1 MMDTQLSVMN
11 KNQPST
17 FRLLW
22 RPMLFLAL
30 GLHAFFLFVP
40 LGGAQ
45 KELPQVTEQPV
56 KYNRLPDLKPTAQ
69 KPTQKSTQKPAATA
83 SQPVQQGT
91 IAPVPSPLTS
101 PNLARPSSYTPP
113 LAEPAPTERVAS
125 TDSTDDTP
133 LARVN
138 STPMPGSSPPVESS
152 LPAEPADASTAEPTI
167 AAATQTPELDS
178 DTQAI
183 VERLQN
189 LKDGRQ
195 ITDNDRVE
203 DLFTQEAVTKFFTN
217 PEKKEGKPG
226 LIGVEYL
233 LPQTPAEVYE
243 KLTMLYSDFSLKK
256 VGEYGGGPV
265 YEVRRDDYVRYFNL
279 VKGKEDKSTLIVL
292 WQDSPL

>member
-1 MMDTQLSVMN
+1 MMDTQLSATT
-11 KNQPST
+11 KNLPAVFS
-17 FRLLW
+17 LLW

-69 KPTQKSTQKPAATA
+69 KPTQKPTQKPAATA
-83 SQPVQQGT
+83 SQPVQQAT

-101 PNLARPSSYTPP
+101 PKPAPPPSYTPP
-113 LAEPAPTERVAS
+113 PAEPAPTEPVDS

-133 LARVN
+133 LARVG
-138 STPMPGSSPPVESS
+138 STPMPDSSP
-152 LPAEPADASTAEPTI
+152 PAEPADISTAEPTV
-167 AAATQTPELDS
+167 AAATQRPELDS

-189 LKDGRQ
+189 LEDGRQ
-195 ITDNDRVE
+195 ITDNDKVE
-203 DLFTQEAVTKFFTN
+203 DLFTQEAATKFFTN

-243 KLTMLYSDFSLKK
+243 KLAMLYSDFSLKK

-265 YEVRRDDYVRYFNL
+265 YEVRRDDYVWYFNL